1 MKAERGKD
9 EALTLRAMPMTRDCV
24 ADIREII
31 VRARRSVVRHVN
43 TTMTLAYWL
52 IGRRIVVEE
61 QKGKRRATYG
71 EHLLQR
77 ISRELTADF
86 GNGFGEPQL
95 RNCRLFFRAF
105 PTEAE
110 IRYTLCIKLSW
121 SHLREIM
128 RVADPKARAYY
139 LIPPLLVNDK
149 YEIIRTS
156 RPPRLS
162 VVRRDAHIRRP
173 TNFKN

>member
-61 QKGKRRATYG
+61 QKGNRRATYG

-105 PTEAE
+105 PSESE

-128 RVADPKARAYY
+128 RVADPKASTYY
-139 LIPPLLVNDK
+139 LKTEAEDGWNVWV
-149 YEIIRTS
+149 RFSQVTS
-156 RPPRLS
+156 L
-162 VVRRDAHIRRP
+162 
-173 TNFKN
+173 

>member
-61 QKGKRRATYG
+61 QKGSRRATYG

-95 RNCRLFFRAF
+95 RNCRLFSGPF
-105 PTEAE
+105 PPNRRFDTRCVSNCRGRIFAK
-110 IRYTLCIKLSW
+110 LCEW
-121 SHLREIM
+121 
-128 RVADPKARAYY
+128 P
-139 LIPPLLVNDK
+139 
-149 YEIIRTS
+149 
-156 RPPRLS
+156 
-162 VVRRDAHIRRP
+162 IRRQGRI
-173 TNFKN
+173 T

>member
-61 QKGKRRATYG
+61 QKGNRRATYG

-95 RNCRLFFRAF
+95 RNCRVRRHQCRLHA
-105 PTEAE
+105 P
-110 IRYTLCIKLSW
+110 S
-121 SHLREIM
+121 
-128 RVADPKARAYY
+128 
-139 LIPPLLVNDK
+139 PPN
-149 YEIIRTS
+149 
-156 RPPRLS
+156 RPAT
-162 VVRRDAHIRRP
+162 RRDALKSCRMLFYYIA
-173 TNFKN
+173 KNNVSVADIPMYGLVL